1 MTDKVNISRKLHISR
16 KVNVSGSLR
25 NRLALI
31 LTGGAAVLA
40 AILFIVVRALA
51 SQIAQQGQ
59 DNILTASMSSI
70 LDTAIIRDGRITLDF
85 PYSSLSML
93 STAADDR
100 VFYAIFEGTTLLSGY
115 DNLQTPAAPAP
126 DQRIF
131 TTATFNGDP
140 IRIATGARL
149 LIGSDGPRTV
159 SVSIAQTQDALS
171 DRLNAISR
179 NVALIGLG
187 FFILSTALA
196 LWAASTT
203 SGQLHRLTRSI
214 TRRGPQDL
222 SPVTKAV
229 PTEMGP
235 LVASLNRFM
244 SRLDHTLTQSEDFIA
259 EAAHRI
265 RTPLATVRS
274 HAEATLQRVE
284 HRENRAALH
293 AMVRAIDE
301 SSRAAGQLLDH
312 AMVTFRAENLET
324 EDVDLEEVLRELMQ
338 RMTPVADMKDITLSL
353 QSAGP
358 AILSGDSILL
368 QNALR
373 NLIDNALKYAPAET
387 DVLITVTTQPDLSVE
402 ILDDGSG
409 FAVDEI
415 ATLSGRFVRGKE
427 TANQVGSGLGLTIA
441 KEVTAAHGGTM
452 SLRNRPEGGACVTLQ
467 F

>member
-1 MTDKVNISRKLHISR
+1 MTDD
-16 KVNVSGSLR
+16 VNVSGSLR
-25 NRLALI
+25 NRLAMI

-40 AILFIVVRALA
+40 VILFVVVRALA
-51 SQIAQQGQ
+51 TQVAQQGQ
-59 DNILTASMSSI
+59 DNILNASMSSI
-70 LDTAIIRDGRITLDF
+70 LDTAIIRDGRVTLDF

-93 STAADDR
+93 GTSADDR
-100 VFYAIFEGTTLLSGY
+100 VFYAIYESDNLLSGY
-115 DNLQTPAAPAP
+115 GDLRTPNTTSH
-126 DQRIF
+126 DQNQF
-131 TTATFNGDP
+131 TNSTYNGDT
-140 IRIATGARL
+140 IRIATGTRI

-171 DRLNAISR
+171 DTLNIISR

-187 FFILSTALA
+187 FFVLSSALA
-196 LWAASTT
+196 LWAASAT
-203 SGQLHRLTRSI
+203 SGQLHRLTRSV

-222 SPVTKAV
+222 SPVTKEV
-229 PTEMGP
+229 PSEMGP
-235 LVASLNRFM
+235 LVGSLNTFM
-244 SRLDHTLTQSEDFIA
+244 SRLNHTLTQSEDFIA

-284 HRENRAALH
+284 HSENRAALQS
-293 AMVRAIDE
+293 MVRAIDE

-324 EDVDLEEVLRELMQ
+324 EDVDLVELLRELVQ
-338 RMTPVADMKDITLSL
+338 RMTPVADMKDITITLKSD
-353 QSAGP
+353 GP
-358 AILSGDSILL
+358 AILSGDAILL

-387 DVLITVTTQPDLSVE
+387 AVVINVSTTPEISVSVM
-402 ILDDGSG
+402 DGGSG
-409 FAVDEI
+409 FATDEI
-415 ATLSGRFVRGKE
+415 KTLSGRFIRGKD
-427 TANQVGSGLGLTIA
+427 TGNKVGSGLGLTIA

-452 SLRNRPEGGACVTLQ
+452 SLQNRSEGGACVTLH